1 MPAPSGT
8 RTPDATVAFYGAKVT
23 PADVQEALFSV
34 PELQELVTSFV
45 LIVGEDAEA
54 NKTLRLAFELADG
67 QQAPKEVEPLRAAL
81 LDALVAVNQDYR
93 EASRFIPPDEP
104 TAEFH
109 AAGTGPFAGHDIRL
123 KRTYIR
129 SA

>member
-1 MPAPSGT
+1 VAKGHRPRVAASRSATSTCAALPLRRS
-8 RTPDATVAFYGAKVT
+8 DATVAFYGAKVT

-67 QQAPKEVEPLRAAL
+67 RQAPKEVEPLRRG
-81 LDALVAVNQDYR
+81 QD
-93 EASRFIPPDEP
+93 
-104 TAEFH
+104 
-109 AAGTGPFAGHDIRL
+109 GG
-123 KRTYIR
+123 R